1 METVKSL
8 ILILM
13 GGVLINNYVLQRF
26 LGICPFLG
34 VSKKFSQANG
44 MGIAVIFVM
53 LCATAVTWPI
63 QTYIL
68 NAFGLGYLQTIVFI
82 LVIAA
87 LVQFVEIVLKRF
99 IPALYNSLGVYLP
112 LITTNCA
119 VLGVAINNITDGY
132 NFIESMV
139 SSLGVGLGF
148 WLAMVLFAGVRSR
161 IENSPAPRA
170 FKGLPV
176 TLIAASIVSLAF
188 FGFSG
193 VVEGLLDSIF
203 PTAETAAAALTA
215 VL

>member
-1 METVKSL
+1 MEIKSL

-13 GGVLINNYVLQRF
+13 AGVLVNNYVLQRF

-34 VSKKFSQANG
+34 VSKKSSQAVG
-44 MGIAVIFVM
+44 MGVAVTLVM

-63 QTYIL
+63 QTYL
-68 NAFGLGYLQTIVFI
+68 LDKFNLGYLQTIVFI

-87 LVQFVEIVLKRF
+87 LVQFAEIVLKKF
-99 IPALYNSLGVYLP
+99 IPALHKSLGVYLP

-119 VLGVAINNITDGY
+119 VLGVTINNITDEY

-148 WLAMVLFAGVRSR
+148 LLAMVLFAGVRSR
-161 IENSPAPRA
+161 IENCPSPKA
-170 FKGLPV
+170 FKGLPI

-188 FGFSG
+188 FGFAG
-193 VVEGLLDSIF
+193 VVEGML
-203 PTAETAAAALTA
+203 A
-215 VL
+215 